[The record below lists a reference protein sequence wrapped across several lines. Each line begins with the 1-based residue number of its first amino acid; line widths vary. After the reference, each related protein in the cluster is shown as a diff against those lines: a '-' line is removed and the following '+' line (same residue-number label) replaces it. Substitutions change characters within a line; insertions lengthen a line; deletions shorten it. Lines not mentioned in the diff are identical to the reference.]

1 MPSRQIPQSEH
12 SNILRYQRLVSKCF
26 LMNYRLV
33 DDSEFEGDST
43 RPERSTQEELS
54 DLIRNLNLP
63 KDSFELSA
71 D

>member
-1 MPSRQIPQSEH
+1 
-12 SNILRYQRLVSKCF
+12 
-26 LMNYRLV
+26 MNYRLV